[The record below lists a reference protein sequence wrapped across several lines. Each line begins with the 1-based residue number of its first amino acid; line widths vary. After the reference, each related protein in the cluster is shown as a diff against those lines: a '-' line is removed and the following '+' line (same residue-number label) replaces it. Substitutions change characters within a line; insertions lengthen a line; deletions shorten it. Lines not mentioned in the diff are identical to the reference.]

1 VNKVNEFSHVPVAR
15 DRCINLLGS
24 NLSNLKNLDGSPMTT
39 SPVIVDATV
48 GLGGHSEALLATYP
62 NIHLVGFDRDEKA
75 LSMAAHRLA
84 PYQSRMS
91 LIHDRFDEFN
101 SHLEKLANKGE
112 IASPMI
118 AGALFDLG
126 VSSMQLDDA
135 SRGFSYAQSGPID
148 MRMNQGSEFSAQT
161 ILDTYSRE
169 KLIKIL
175 RQYSDE
181 KFAPKIAD
189 RIIEART
196 QGTLTSTE
204 QLADLVKESIPAPA
218 RRTGGNPAKRT
229 FQALRIEVNSELVA
243 IESAIPQ
250 ALESLLIGGR
260 VVAMSYQSL
269 EDKLV
274 KSAFSKVTDRP
285 YLRGLPIE
293 IDSEKPSYQ
302 LLTRQ
307 SEGASEEEIA
317 QNSRAQSMRLRAIE
331 RVAA

>member
-1 VNKVNEFSHVPVAR
+1 MSNEFSHLPVAQ
-15 DRCINLLGS
+15 DRCIDLLGS
-24 NLSNLKNLDGSPMTT
+24 HLSQLKNLDGSPMST

-48 GLGGHSEALLATYP
+48 GLGGHSLALLEKYP
-62 NIHLVGFDRDEKA
+62 SIHLVGFDRDEKA
-75 LSMAAHRLA
+75 LAIASARLA
-84 PYQSRMS
+84 KHRSRVS
-91 LIHDRFDEFN
+91 LVHDRFDEFN
-101 SHLEKLANKGE
+101 SHLEDLAQKGE
-112 IASPMI
+112 IQTSQI

-135 SRGFSYAQSGPID
+135 SRGFSYANSGPID
-148 MRMNQGSEFSAQT
+148 MRMNQGSDFSAQT

-169 KLIKIL
+169 KLIHIL
-175 RQYSDE
+175 RHYSDE

-189 RIIEART
+189 RIIDARKT
-196 QGTLTSTE
+196 GSITSTA
-204 QLADLVKESIPAPA
+204 QLADLIKEAIPAPA

-229 FQALRIEVNSELVA
+229 FQALRIEVNSELDA
-243 IESAIPQ
+243 IKSAIPQ

-274 KSAFSKVTDRP
+274 KAAFAKVVERP
-285 YLRGLPIE
+285 YLRGLPVALAE
-293 IDSEKPSYQ
+293 EKSSYK

-307 SEGASEEEIA
+307 SEGATEKEIA
-317 QNSRAQSMRLRAIE
+317 ENSRAQSMRLRAIE